1 MNRNEQF
8 EQLKMQVLRRFF
20 ARMNDRQQEAVFAV
34 DGPVLVLAGAG
45 SGKTTVLINRIANLI
60 RFGQASEPG
69 SDTRPVSEA
78 DIALLK
84 EYLAGDTARAE
95 DVIRR
100 IAVRPVAPWR
110 ILAITFTNKAAGEL
124 KERLSKMLGEDGNDI
139 WASTFHSAC
148 ARMLRK
154 DGDRLGYSSHFT
166 VYDTDDAKRVIKE
179 CMKSLR
185 IDEKEMN
192 PRTVMSEISKAK
204 DALLTPEDYL
214 TEHSSD
220 FRLRKVGDIYRM
232 YQSRLKEADAMDFDD
247 LLFNAVR
254 LLQEQPEV
262 RDYYR
267 SKFEYIMVDEY
278 QDTNH
283 AQFELVRLLA
293 EPRCNLCVVGD
304 DDQSIYRFRGA
315 NIGNILGFET
325 VFHGCKTIRL
335 EQNYRSTQT
344 ILDAANAVIAHN
356 KGRKGKTLWTQNG
369 TGGKIDA
376 HTALDEQDEA
386 KYISEQVLD
395 MVSKGRK
402 FGDVAI
408 LYRMNAQSSTI
419 ERTFTRMGVLYRIIG
434 GHRFYER
441 KEIRDMIAYL
451 SVLANPDDSVRLR
464 RIINEPKRSIGEK
477 TVENAMEIGHQ
488 VGMSLYEVIRH
499 ADEFEVLKRSAS
511 KLRAFAD
518 LMDGLI
524 AEANDPGVQ
533 LQDLYQHLLSKI
545 DYVGYLRA
553 QNDET
558 ETRIENINEL
568 STNLIHYQEENGD
581 EATLSGFLEE
591 VALLTDIDNYNESA
605 DAVTMMTLHSA
616 KGLEFPVVFIP
627 GMEEYMFPGYQATL
641 DPEELEEE
649 RRLAY
654 VGITRARE
662 LLTVTNANQRLIY
675 GTTQRNKPS
684 RFIDEMPAGVKNVSV
699 ARSWKVPEPGVKV
712 PVSVQSTR
720 ETAIRSAHSIGTMG
734 GMSTMGTRPTGTGTM
749 GAGAVGSRGTAAA
762 GRTTRPV
769 KPQTVL
775 YKVGDLVEHKTFGE
789 GMVLSATKMGNDTL
803 LEIAFEKV
811 GTKKIFANFAN
822 LKRKLG

>member
-20 ARMNDRQQEAVFAV
+20 ARMNNRQQEAVFAV

-60 RFGQASEPG
+60 RFGRASEPG
-69 SDTRPVSEA
+69 SDTRAVTDA
-78 DIALLK
+78 DIALLQQ
-84 EYLAGDTARAE
+84 YIAGDSTREE
-95 DVIRR
+95 DVFRR

-124 KERLSKMLGEDGNDI
+124 KERLNKMLGAAENDI

-166 VYDTDDAKRVIKE
+166 VYDTEDAKRLIKE
-179 CMKSLR
+179 CMKALR
-185 IDEKEMN
+185 IDEKDMN
-192 PRTVMSEISKAK
+192 PRAVMSEISKAK
-204 DALLTPEDYL
+204 DQLMTPDDFL
-214 TEHSSD
+214 TEHNGD
-220 FRLRKVGDIYRM
+220 FRMRKVADIYRM

-262 RDYYR
+262 REYYND
-267 SKFEYIMVDEY
+267 KFAYIMVDEY

-293 EPRCNLCVVGD
+293 GQGNLCVVGD

-315 NIGNILGFET
+315 NIENILGFEK
-325 VFHGCKTIRL
+325 VYHGCKTIRL

-344 ILDAANAVIAHN
+344 ILDAANAVIAN
-356 KGRKGKTLWTQNG
+356 NVGRKGKTLWTQNG
-369 TGGKIDA
+369 TGGKINA
-376 HTALDEQDEA
+376 HTSLDEQDEA
-386 KYISEQVLD
+386 RYISDQIME

-419 ERTFTRMGVLYRIIG
+419 ERTFTRMGVPYRIIG

-477 TVENAMEIGHQ
+477 TVENALDIGHQ

-499 ADEFEVLKRSAS
+499 ADEFDLLKRSAS

-518 LMDGLI
+518 LMDELI
-524 AEANDPGVQ
+524 AEAADPTVP

-545 DYVGYLRA
+545 DYVGYLRS

-568 STNLIHYQEENGD
+568 ATNLIHYQEENGD
-581 EATLSGFLEE
+581 EASLSGFLEE

-627 GMEEYMFPGYQATL
+627 GMEEYIFPGYQATL
-641 DPEELEEE
+641 DPEEMEEE

-675 GTTQRNKPS
+675 GTTQRNKLS
-684 RFIDEMPAGVKNVSV
+684 RFIEEIPAELKDVTI
-699 ARSWKVPEPGVKV
+699 ARSWKMPEPGVKV
-712 PVSVQSTR
+712 PVSIQSAR

-734 GMSTMGTRPTGTGTM
+734 AGTMSAGTAGVGRMGSTRGIAAGGRPAARPT
-749 GAGAVGSRGTAAA
+749 
-762 GRTTRPV
+762 
-769 KPQTVL
+769 KPTQTVQ

-822 LKRKLG
+822 LKRTMG